1 MFVVRLKRPNE
12 DFDFKAFKSKKSALA
27 RFRTAQQE
35 IIDGDVEACA
45 LFEADAT
52 DADDAMAVVS
62 RGKARLLAS
71 NLSDDP
77 PQRSA
82 TRVIPAKKRSAAKR
96 KPNNRRSAR

>member
-1 MFVVRLKRPNE
+1 MFVVRLKRPSE

-35 IIDGDVEACA
+35 IIDGDVQECA
-45 LFEADAT
+45 LFEAGVT
-52 DADDAMAVVS
+52 DADGAIALVS

-71 NLSDDP
+71 NLSDGP
-77 PQRSA
+77 PQVSA
-82 TRVIPAKKRSAAKR
+82 AAKKRSAVKR

>member
-12 DFDFKAFKSKKSALA
+12 DFDFKAFKSKKGALA

-35 IIDGDVEACA
+35 IIDSDVEECA

-52 DADDAMAVVS
+52 DADNAMALVS

-71 NLSDDP
+71 NLSDGP
-77 PQRSA
+77 RQASA
-82 TRVIPAKKRSAAKR
+82 KRTGAVKKPSAAKR
-96 KPNNRRSAR
+96 KPNRRSAQ

>member
-12 DFDFKAFKSKKSALA
+12 DFDFKAFKSKKGALA

-35 IIDGDVEACA
+35 IIDGDVQDCA

-52 DADDAMAVVS
+52 DAEDAMAVVS

-71 NLSDDP
+71 NLSDGP
-77 PQRSA
+77 KQASARSTA
-82 TRVIPAKKRSAAKR
+82 AVKKPSAAKR
-96 KPNNRRSAR
+96 KANRRSAR

>member
-12 DFDFKAFKSKKSALA
+12 DFDFKAFKSKKGALA

-35 IIDGDVEACA
+35 IIDGDVQECA

-71 NLSDDP
+71 NLSDGP
-77 PQRSA
+77 KPVSA
-82 TRVIPAKKRSAAKR
+82 KRTGPVKKRSAAKR
-96 KPNNRRSAR
+96 KPNDRRSTR